1 MFLKNKYGKLKNY
14 KIFFNYKNGEIEIW
28 RDLKIVSDKIIK
40 NLNKQ
45 IEISKAI
52 KIKKNLKRGDSLKEK
67 IEYQQ
72 LGKKFLFYLKKDL
85 LYKFKK
91 FDIKNQLQIFNKKIG
106 EILYAKV
113 DYIMNDNIFF

>member
-1 MFLKNKYGKLKNY
+1 MFLKTKYGKLKNY

-52 KIKKNLKRGDSLKEK
+52 KIKNNLKIG
-67 IEYQQ
+67 Y
-72 LGKKFLFYLKKDL
+72 YLKKDL

-91 FDIKNQLQIFNKKIG
+91 FDIKNKFVCLK
-106 EILYAKV
+106 
-113 DYIMNDNIFF
+113 